1 MRHFF
6 KKLPWFHLGMEFETN
21 IWAVVQNLDG
31 TMESPFYEL
40 EPATHM
46 GNRLTTPRSLP
57 HQQGMSVRR
66 GGWFFLIRLCTS
78 FTHTIPTNPCL

>member
-1 MRHFF
+1 
-6 KKLPWFHLGMEFETN
+6 MEFETN

-46 GNRLTTPRSLP
+46 GNRLHAAPSSPINKELVSGEGAGFFSFVSCTT
-57 HQQGMSVRR
+57 
-66 GGWFFLIRLCTS
+66 
-78 FTHTIPTNPCL
+78 FTYTMPANPCL